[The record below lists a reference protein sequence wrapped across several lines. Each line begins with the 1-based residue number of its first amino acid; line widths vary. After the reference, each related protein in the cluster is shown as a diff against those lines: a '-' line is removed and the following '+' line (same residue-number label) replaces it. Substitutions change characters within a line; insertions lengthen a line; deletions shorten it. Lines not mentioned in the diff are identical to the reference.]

1 MQLSRREFL
10 HVVGVT
16 AAVPAA
22 SRLVMA
28 QGYPIRPVHWI
39 VPYPAAGPTDIV
51 ARLMS
56 QWLSDRIGQQ
66 FVIENRA
73 GAAGNVGTEL
83 AVRAAP
89 DGYTLL
95 SIGTPHAIN
104 VTLYDKLN
112 FDLIRDIAPIAGI
125 IRTPLAM
132 LVHPSIPAKT
142 VPEFIA
148 YAKANKGKV
157 NMASAGTGTP
167 QHVSG
172 ELFKMMAGIEMTH
185 VPYRGSAPALTDL
198 LGGQVQFMLDTTPA
212 SIEHIRA
219 GSLRALAVTT
229 SARSQVLPD
238 VPSLADF
245 LPGYEA
251 SAWYGLGVR
260 ANTPTEVIEKLNTE
274 INAGLADPKIKAQ
287 LADLGGTMLP
297 GASADFGSLIASE
310 IEKWRRVVKF
320 SGAKPD

>member
-1 MQLSRREFL
+1 M
-10 HVVGVT
+10 G
-16 AAVPAA
+16 
-22 SRLVMA
+22 
-28 QGYPIRPVHWI
+28 
-39 VPYPAAGPTDIV
+39 
-51 ARLMS
+51 
-56 QWLSDRIGQQ
+56 QWLSDRMGQQ
-66 FVIENRA
+66 LVIENRP
-73 GAAGNVGTEL
+73 GAAGNVGTEA

-89 DGYTLL
+89 DGYTLV

-112 FDLIRDIAPIAGI
+112 FDLIKDIAPIAGI

-132 LVHPSIPAKT
+132 LIHPSIPAKT

-148 YAKANKGKV
+148 YAKVNKGKI

-172 ELFKMMAGIEMTH
+172 ELFKMMAGIEMAH

-198 LGGQVQFMLDTTPA
+198 LGGQIQFMLDTTPA

-229 SARSQVLPD
+229 SARSPVLPD
-238 VPSLADF
+238 VPSLAEF

-251 SAWYGLGVR
+251 SAWYGLGAR
-260 ANTPTEVIEKLNTE
+260 ANTPIEVIERINGE
-274 INAGLADPKIKAQ
+274 VNAGLADPKLKAK
-287 LADLGGTMLP
+287 LADLGGEMLP
-297 GASADFGSLIASE
+297 DSPAGFGSLIASE
-310 IEKWRRVVKF
+310 MEKWRKVVKF
-320 SGAKPD
+320 SGAKPE

>member
-1 MQLSRREFL
+1 
-10 HVVGVT
+10 
-16 AAVPAA
+16 
-22 SRLVMA
+22 
-28 QGYPIRPVHWI
+28 VHWI